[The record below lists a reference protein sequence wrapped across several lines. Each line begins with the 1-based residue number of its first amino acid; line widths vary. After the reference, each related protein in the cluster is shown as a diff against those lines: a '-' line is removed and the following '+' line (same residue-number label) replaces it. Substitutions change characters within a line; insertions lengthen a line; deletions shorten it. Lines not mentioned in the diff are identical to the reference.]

1 MKQRLV
7 LAAVLATA
15 ALPAPAYAQAWLA
28 DRRMSEGPGIRTGNL
43 EVHPGLGAEFGYD
56 SNYTAAAG
64 KLAPGQLDSVDR
76 SENVIPVLRLRITPS
91 LTLSTLGPE
100 RRGLNPGTP
109 PSLAFRFGLYADYS
123 RLFATDSSDDSRDKD
138 QLDRVNNPINVGANL
153 RLNISPQRPIGE
165 DIYADFQRSV
175 QPTNIPDE
183 DVTWNRD
190 AMRVGAGI
198 TWRPGGGLFEWRFGY
213 EFGYNYFESE
223 AFRNNNNF
231 QHAIQTRGRWRFLP
245 RTAMLY
251 DAEYRFIRYPNATN
265 DSAPTSTVHDGDTL
279 RARIG
284 INGLVLP
291 RLSLLGLVGWQTGF
305 YENVPKNTD
314 TVLAT
319 VEAKY
324 FVIPPPGLDSEGGA
338 STGLSTIA
346 IGFTR
351 EVGNSYLASYY
362 ERTGGYASLVYFQG
376 GAFVAQLDGG
386 FYHYNFPESAA
397 FRAFKQDRL
406 HGRLFAEYRFTNSLG
421 LNGTVAYDQNL
432 SGTLRPQPGST
443 VPVDNLDFSRWQAFI
458 GLRWFM

>member
-28 DRRMSEGPGIRTGNL
+28 DRRMGEGMGIRSGNL
-43 EVHPGLGAEFGYD
+43 EIHPGLGAEFGYD
-56 SNYTAAAG
+56 SNYTLAAG
-64 KLAPGQLDSVDR
+64 KESPGEAAG

-91 LTLSTLGPE
+91 LSLSTLGAE

-109 PSLAFRFGLYADYS
+109 PSLIFRFGIYADYS
-123 RLFATDSSDDSRDKD
+123 RLWATESSDEEAVK
-138 QLDRVNNPINVGANL
+138 QVQNPINAGANL
-153 RLNISPQRPIGE
+153 RLDISPQRPIGE
-165 DIYADFQRSV
+165 DLYVDFQRSV
-175 QPTNIPDE
+175 QPTNLPNE

-190 AMRVGAGI
+190 ALRAGAGI

-213 EFGYNYFESE
+213 EFAYNYFESQ
-223 AFRNNNNF
+223 AFRYNNNL

-245 RTAMLY
+245 RTALMY
-251 DAEYRFIRYPNATN
+251 DGEYRFIRYPNTN
-265 DSAPTSTVHDGDTL
+265 NAPTSPVHDGDTL
-279 RARIG
+279 RARVG

-305 YENVPKNTD
+305 YENVPQNTD

-324 FVIPPPGLDSEGGA
+324 FVIPPPGLDAQGSA

-346 IGFTR
+346 IGLTR
-351 EVGNSYLASYY
+351 EVGNSYLSSYY

-386 FYHYNFPESAA
+386 FYHYYFPTGNLYQTFS
-397 FRAFKQDRL
+397 QNRL
-406 HGRLFAEYRFTNSLG
+406 NGRLFAEYRFSNSFG
-421 LNGTVAYDQNL
+421 LNGTVAVDQNMSDEL
-432 SGTLRPQPGST
+432 RRQAGTS
-443 VPVDNLDFSRWQAFI
+443 VPIDNLDFTRWQAFI